1 MPAASS
7 RNFVIPS
14 GISRLFEKNC
24 PMMMN
29 ILAAGMELTDED
41 LRELRGRC
49 VREVKETRGRIS
61 FEDAV
66 DYQKGAN

>member
-1 MPAASS
+1 
-7 RNFVIPS
+7 
-14 GISRLFEKNC
+14 
-24 PMMMN
+24 MMMN

-61 FEDAV
+61 FEDAWE
-66 DYQKGAN
+66 YQKGSRETP